1 MEIEADLDQILDSR
15 RSCCAAPTPTAESR
29 NRESGGKKA
38 DCCREVVLC
47 DLKER
52 TADLEVFKDGELRGE
67 GVGVAAEVASKK
79 RNVPQSRE
87 FPPDHAQRPGACFS
101 YITVKRM

>member
-1 MEIEADLDQILDSR
+1 M
-15 RSCCAAPTPTAESR
+15 
-29 NRESGGKKA
+29 
-38 DCCREVVLC
+38 LC
-47 DLKER
+47 DSKKKR
-52 TADLEVFKDGELRGE
+52 VDLEVFKDGELGGE

-101 YITVKRM
+101 YNTLKRM

>member
-1 MEIEADLDQILDSR
+1 M
-15 RSCCAAPTPTAESR
+15 
-29 NRESGGKKA
+29 
-38 DCCREVVLC
+38 LC
-47 DLKER
+47 DSKER
-52 TADLEVFKDGELRGE
+52 TPDLEVFKDGELGGE

-101 YITVKRM
+101 YITVIRMGGKIFSWFR